1 MTTSTE
7 NSPIY
12 FKAIKGRMATHQG
25 RMPGVV
31 SSPGEPEDHPVVD
44 TPYVDDVAKNRISP
58 WGRNRAVTQPNAE
71 PARRRDSHLDGPP
84 RARRFTTP

>member
-7 NSPIY
+7 NNPIY
-12 FKAIKGRMATHQG
+12 FQVLKGWMATHQE

-31 SSPGEPEDHPVVD
+31 PTPGEPEDHPWW
-44 TPYVDDVAKNRISP
+44 TPHAWTMLLRTASPPGVAT
-58 WGRNRAVTQPNAE
+58 WTQPNAE

-84 RARRFTTP
+84 RGRRSTTG